1 MTISYGKQ
9 SIDSQDIKRVIKSLK
24 SNYLTQGPAVKE
36 FEKKL
41 SKNFKCK
48 FSTVLSN
55 GSAALY
61 LIGKILG
68 WKAGDVIAVPPI
80 TFISSVN
87 SVEHCGAKPL
97 FIDINLN
104 DYCMD
109 PIKLEKELVRD
120 KKKRIKAAVITD
132 FGGQPAQWEKFY
144 ALKKKY
150 KIILINDNCHA
161 MGSSIKLDKGYA
173 TKYADFATLSF
184 HPVKAI
190 TTGEGGAIL
199 TNNKKMNE
207 KATLLREHGIVRKNG
222 RHWDYKV
229 LNLGYNFR
237 LPDLNC
243 ALGISQ
249 LRKLKKFVERRKKIS
264 AIYDHLFSDKEKFI
278 IPKKIKD
285 TVNSYHLYPI
295 LINLKK
301 IKKTKEKIIKE
312 FLKNKIKLQVHY
324 IPINT
329 QPFYKKKYGLNKNNY
344 KNSILFFKSC
354 VSLPIYY
361 DLNDRQIN
369 YIKKICK
376 KIFHL

>member
-48 FSTVLSN
+48 FSTVVSN

-229 LNLGYNFR
+229 FNLGYNFR

-264 AIYDHLFSDKEKFI
+264 AIYDNLFSDKEKFI
-278 IPKKIKD
+278 IPKKIKN

-344 KNSILFFKSC
+344 KNSIIFFKSC

-369 YIKKICK
+369 YIEKICK